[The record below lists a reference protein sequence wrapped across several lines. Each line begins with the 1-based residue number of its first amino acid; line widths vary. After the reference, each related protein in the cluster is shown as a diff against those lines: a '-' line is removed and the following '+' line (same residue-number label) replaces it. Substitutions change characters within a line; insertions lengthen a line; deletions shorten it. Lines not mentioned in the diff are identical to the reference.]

1 MFFLNSC
8 PIKAFEKKKK
18 KKTAGNFTKLNKD
31 FKN

>member
-8 PIKAFEKKKK
+8 PIKAFEKKT

>member
-8 PIKAFEKKKK
+8 PIKAFEK